1 MALDFQ
7 EYIASL
13 GKEKYR
19 SSIVIAEP
27 GRGKTFFAKKA
38 AKALGGK
45 YLDLLE
51 YFLNNKELVKT
62 IDSFGPENFFQL
74 LERETK
80 GEHFVVVD
88 HMDFLLDTWRD
99 QEFERFMRGIRQQ
112 WNSFLER
119 YRSTVCYFLQPSSRL
134 KNIEITDSQGNSRIH
149 KLSSFKAFI

>member
-1 MALDFQ
+1 MAIDFQ
-7 EYIASL
+7 EYIVSL

-27 GRGKTFFAKKA
+27 VSGKTTFAKKA
-38 AKALGGK
+38 AKVLDGK

-51 YFLNNKELVKT
+51 YFLDNEKLMKT
-62 IDSFGPENFFQL
+62 IDSFGPEDFFQF

-80 GEHFVVVD
+80 GDHFAVVD

-99 QEFERFMRGIRQQ
+99 QEFENFSRGIKQQ

-119 YRSTVCYFLQPSSRL
+119 YRSTVCYFLQPSPRL
-134 KNIEITDSQGNSRIH
+134 VNIEITDSQGNSRVH
-149 KLSSFKAFI
+149 KLSSFKALI